1 MQWFTEFMELF
12 FISMRL
18 IKTLKFILSG
28 SLSTT
33 KTGQQVPAS
42 VSDPAWPRRC
52 QKKPCLHHTSF
63 VHPAETTPDL
73 SMKGHLRL
81 RMFLPGS
88 PRSCSEV
95 VVGRLTCG
103 LSVGD
108 SMLVQQTG
116 QSSYLLGQ
124 L

>member
-81 RMFLPGS
+81 RMFLFFIFHDHLDHRMFPRSPGS

-95 VVGRLTCG
+95 VPMGSC
-103 LSVGD
+103 
-108 SMLVQQTG
+108 
-116 QSSYLLGQ
+116 
-124 L
+124 